1 MKKKNTI
8 GTMKGQGAT
17 EYLVILA
24 VVLIIALVAIGIVSQ
39 QARGS
44 GAQEKVGR
52 AYWKSEVFP
61 LTIDDYKFTGTST
74 GTLTVI
80 MTNRGSDTITLA
92 APAGTGITTSYGGTA
107 NTNPA
112 TTIPGGAT
120 RSIDV
125 TTTACGTSGT
135 AFAAQVNITYS
146 TPTLTGLK
154 IIGQKPLVST
164 CI

>member
-1 MKKKNTI
+1 MNF

-39 QARGS
+39 QASGS
-44 GAQEKVGR
+44 GAQEKVSR

-61 LTIDDYKFTGTST
+61 LTIDDYKFTGT
-74 GTLTVI
+74 TLTLV

-92 APAGTGITTSYGGTA
+92 SAAGTGITTSYGGTA
-107 NTNPA
+107 NSNPA
-112 TTIPGGAT
+112 TRIPGGAT

-125 TTTACGTSGT
+125 TTTSCGASGT
-135 AFAAQVNITYS
+135 AFAAYVNITYS
-146 TPTLTGLK
+146 VSSGLTGLK
-154 IIGQKPLVST
+154 IIGQKPLVGN
-164 CI
+164 CV

>member
-61 LTIDDYKFTGTST
+61 LTIDDYKFST
-74 GTLTVI
+74 TTLTLVV
-80 MTNRGSDTITLA
+80 TNRGSDTITLSGT
-92 APAGTGITTSYGGTA
+92 AGAGITTSYGGTT
-107 NTNPA
+107 NQNPA

-120 RSIDV
+120 KSIDV